1 MYSTLSTCLTT
12 LERPIPNEYDSY
24 VIFSKAVVTKKGEV
38 ESDRSERQDDCV
50 SSKSLGVNYDMCII
64 IKDGLLH
71 GERRNRGNIGMVDLH
86 HGGGRMRGKFVARGG
101 IRLSLEVT
109 C

>member
-12 LERPIPNEYDSY
+12 LERPVPNEYDSY
-24 VIFSKAVVTKKGEV
+24 VIFSKAVETKKEEV

-64 IKDGLLH
+64 IKDSLLH
-71 GERRNRGNIGMVDLH
+71 RERRKRDSIEVVDLH

-101 IRLSLEVT
+101 IRFCLEVT